1 MKTYRICTS
10 ETNSFLT
17 IDTTLPADDSLRLRK
32 KFFRFITKTTL
43 TDKVKILD
51 NKIKASQAQHDLVGA
66 AAKVFSLL
74 SKELDKYE
82 YLTGEI

>member
-1 MKTYRICTS
+1 M
-10 ETNSFLT
+10 
-17 IDTTLPADDSLRLRK
+17 
-32 KFFRFITKTTL
+32 TL
-43 TDKVKILD
+43 TDKVRILD
-51 NKIKASQAQHDLVGA
+51 NKIKASQAQHDLVGT

>member
-1 MKTYRICTS
+1 M
-10 ETNSFLT
+10 
-17 IDTTLPADDSLRLRK
+17 
-32 KFFRFITKTTL
+32 TL

-51 NKIKASQAQHDLVGA
+51 NKIKASQAHHGLVEA

-74 SKELDKYE
+74 SKLLDKYE

>member
-1 MKTYRICTS
+1 M
-10 ETNSFLT
+10 
-17 IDTTLPADDSLRLRK
+17 
-32 KFFRFITKTTL
+32 TL

-51 NKIKASQAQHDLVGA
+51 NKIKASQSQHDLVGA

-74 SKELDKYE
+74 SQELDKYE